1 MLVSFLTWFLVGLQ
15 PIVLVVI
22 IQNLIGKLLTPIAL
36 RNKASRGVYLAT
48 AAIGVPI
55 HELSHA
61 IAAFLF
67 RHRITKIKFFE
78 YTAGH
83 GRLGYVEHQWNV
95 LSPLQNVGLFFIGIA
110 PLIGAGAVIYLT
122 TKLMLPGLLDTLAWR
137 IVEIPMGIT
146 GDPVKDAFYAVQY
159 GISGAGIAILS
170 VSSEP
175 QFWLWM
181 LISSVV
187 AFHSTPSKA
196 DMQSAWKGAI
206 AVGVLLTGIVFIF
219 EAYYPLTEMV
229 VGYWLYSVSIM
240 SATIV
245 FSMPW
250 WVILLMIAMVSKR

>member
-1 MLVSFLTWFLVGLQ
+1 MLVSFLTWFLVGLL

-36 RNKASRGVYLAT
+36 RNKASRSVFLAT

-61 IAAFLF
+61 IAALLF

-78 YTAGH
+78 YTTGH

-122 TKLMLPGLLDTLAWR
+122 TKLMLPGLLDTLVWR
-137 IVEIPMGIT
+137 ATEMPMILT
-146 GDPVKDAFYAVQY
+146 SDPANDAFYAVQY
-159 GISGAGIAILS
+159 GLAGAVVAIRS

-175 QFWLWM
+175 QFWIWLF
-181 LISSVV
+181 ITSVV

-206 AVGVLLTGIVFIF
+206 VVGALLTGVAYIVG
-219 EAYYPLTEMV
+219 ELYPVRDLV
-229 VGYWLYSVSIM
+229 VGYWLHGVAIM
-240 SATIV
+240 AATIV

-250 WVILLMIAMVSKR
+250 WGVLLILALTSRR